1 MRNFVNLVSD
11 LVKKVLLGLRRFL
24 AIEIPLKIIK
34 RLFVSI
40 LSWLFSHIEKQLNKK
55 TKVSF
60 KIYDITNWETNKYNN
75 YISTCH
81 MK

>member
-1 MRNFVNLVSD
+1 MNLVSD

-40 LSWLFSHIEKQLNKK
+40 LSWFFSHIGKQLNKK